1 MILNIED
8 NNALSLSVSD
18 QDDLTLSAGDVIST
32 GGDPFEG
39 PYEYIPSEDAQTI
52 PISGF
57 QATQD
62 ITIDAVPGDYVG
74 SEVPRRASTDLT
86 ASGDTVSAPAGYYE
100 EAVSKPVA
108 HGSAKSPEGT
118 VTVNPIVTVDNEGVI
133 TATVNKDLTLT
144 PTVVPGYV
152 DHGTSGVLTAKG
164 NTQYQMYK
172 RTSDD
177 LTQSGGTIT
186 APLGYYPQNAS
197 KTVSLK
203 PTVLRPDAQLV
214 QTYTFDKMAVED
226 LELTIPAYTTTAQS
240 LRATANLSP
249 TITIDLA
256 TETFFVIERFL
267 TIPEYSI
274 TTVGKGRQ
282 EYTYCTYI
290 YELARV
296 PADAFKSRDGSKTI
310 TSASNIIGTMSS
322 YREIYWSS
330 ATALSAYGTNAY
342 GCYQTPTAPAISGS
356 TLTIKTPV
364 LGIRGSTS
372 YFTSTYMNA
381 VTDIRYQYVIDVY
394 KAPKQAMGID
404 GWITNEVVNHIIDC
418 ANSTTHKLT

>member
-1 MILNIED
+1 MADFNVKFENAQTMDVTFSED
-8 NNALSLSVSD
+8 NFGCD
-18 QDDLTLSAGDVIST
+18 
-32 GGDPFEG
+32 FG
-39 PYEYIPSEDAQTI
+39 PGV
-52 PISGF
+52 PI
-57 QATQD
+57 
-62 ITIDAVPGDYVG
+62 GDYEG
-74 SEVPRRASTDLT
+74 SYEVTPT
-86 ASGDTVSAPAGYYE
+86 ATEQTLPTQYKTLDENIVVHATPAG
-100 EAVSKPVA
+100 SA
-108 HGSAKSPEGT
+108 HMADTSAT
-118 VTVNPIVTVDNEGVI
+118 FNPIVTVDDEGVI
-133 TATVNKDLTLT
+133 TASVNNTLTLT
-144 PTVVPGYV
+144 PTVSPEYV
-152 DHGTSGVLTAKG
+152 DSGTSGTLTATG
-164 NTQYQMYK
+164 STQYQMYK

-177 LTQSGGTIT
+177 LTQSGGTVT

-197 KTVSLK
+197 KTVNLK

-214 QTYTFDKMAVED
+214 QTYTFDQMAVED
-226 LELTIPAYTTTAQS
+226 LKLTIPAYTTGATS
-240 LRATANLSP
+240 LKATANLSP
-249 TITIDLA
+249 TITINLA
-256 TETFFVIERFL
+256 TETFFVVERFL

-274 TTVGKGRQ
+274 TTLGKGRQ

-296 PADAFKSRDGSKTI
+296 PADAFKSMDGTKTI
-310 TSASNIIGTMSS
+310 TSASNIISTMSS
-322 YREIYWSS
+322 FREIYWSS
-330 ATALSAYGTNAY
+330 ATALTAYGSNAY